1 MAQAFKSFLS
11 FLVYLG
17 WAALGVGVAVVGAA
31 PRVGFMLAALGWM
44 AHYYSEKHMW
54 LPGPDEQQHE
64 G

>member
-1 MAQAFKSFLS
+1 MAQAFKS

-17 WAALGVGVAVVGAA
+17 WAALGAGVAVVGA
-31 PRVGFMLAALGWM
+31 PRVGFMLAVLGWM
-44 AHYYSEKHMW
+44 AHYYSEKYMW